1 MTHNEKQEKVFLFLC
16 SKMDKIGDVWTP
28 QERTKYIN
36 ESVIYVKNTLHLS
49 KQEAMKVVVK
59 FVYKFGLKI
68 NNNKKQ

>member
-1 MTHNEKQEKVFLFLC
+1 MNYAKQQETVFLFLC
-16 SKMDKIGDVWTP
+16 SKMDKIGNVWTP

-49 KQEAMKVVVK
+49 KQEAMKIVVK

-68 NNNKKQ
+68 KS